1 MILRRKP
8 ATVSLA
14 AVTLAAGLC
23 VSASAQTGGPPQQPT
38 PNYRAIIV
46 KHLRAKDTGATQGG
60 ITYFA
65 ERGGIFGPKAEI
77 DHLEIAD
84 SIKMVQT
91 NYFGWAWQTCVRL
104 NLNGAPAT
112 FAVFIA
118 EGQVVDA
125 RSAIVPDNCD
135 RATYRAMRGGAAL
148 R

>member
-1 MILRRKP
+1 MILRHKT
-8 ATVSLA
+8 ASVCLT
-14 AVTLAAGLC
+14 AVTLATGLC
-23 VSASAQTGGPPQQPT
+23 ASASAQTGGPPQQPT
-38 PNYRAIIV
+38 PNYRAIIA

-65 ERGGIFGPKAEI
+65 ERGGIFGPNAEI

-91 NYFGWAWQTCVRL
+91 NYFGWAWQTCIRL

-112 FAVFIA
+112 YAVFIA
-118 EGQVVDA
+118 EGKVVDA

-135 RATYRAMRGGAAL
+135 RATYGPLRGAKL